1 MQLETERF
9 GTLEIPDESIVGF
22 EEGLYGFEDQ
32 RRFALLPVDKDQS
45 RLLWLQSLDDPDL
58 ALLMMDPTLISPEY
72 NPPVD
77 PADLRALG
85 LGSIQEGIVM
95 AICVLN
101 ADAAKIT
108 ANLQAP
114 LIFNP
119 AARKGRQV
127 IGLDPSLPVRQPVFQ
142 AAAR

>member
-1 MQLETERF
+1 M
-9 GTLEIPDESIVGF
+9 LEIPDESIVGF

>member
-22 EEGLYGFEDQ
+22 EEGLYGFVDQ